1 MIKYTKDLVYIILGS
16 DNPSYDGLGIGES
29 HDNSHIKSIKV
40 IAELLRCNGFEIG
53 NFDERVAEEAAF
65 DLVKSG
71 HIVFF
76 NAAPIAYLKIPKE
89 ISKKQYAIL
98 EILEEE
104 LREYDLYVQ
113 HLDPVSLEAF
123 LSKFHEKDFVLK
135 KKDFKLKDRD

>member
-1 MIKYTKDLVYIILGS
+1 MPFS
-16 DNPSYDGLGIGES
+16 ASPSIS
-29 HDNSHIKSIKV
+29 
-40 IAELLRCNGFEIG
+40 F
-53 NFDERVAEEAAF
+53 VALSKKF
-65 DLVKSG
+65 IPV
-71 HIVFF
+71 F